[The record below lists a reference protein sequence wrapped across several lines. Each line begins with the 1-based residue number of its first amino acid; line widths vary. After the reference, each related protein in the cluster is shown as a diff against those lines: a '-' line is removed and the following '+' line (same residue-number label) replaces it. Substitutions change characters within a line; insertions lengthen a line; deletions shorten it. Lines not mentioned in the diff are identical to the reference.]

1 LRKVLRSLRRFSQ
14 IQINLRKIAVF
25 VDNFIAV
32 IGGGP
37 AGLRAA
43 EVAAAGGAAVTVFDW
58 KASVGRKFLVAGG
71 GGLNIT
77 KAEPVE
83 RFATRYR
90 GPGLPVGFWQ
100 ARIAEFG
107 PEDIRAWA
115 AGLGIETFA
124 ASTGRVYP
132 REMKAAPLL
141 RGWVRRLRT
150 AGVHFEM
157 HYRLVGI
164 RPGGE
169 LEFETVDGLRTILPA
184 ATILALGGG
193 SWPETGSDGGW
204 IAMLES
210 CGIGIAPLRPA
221 NCGWEVAWAPEVLA
235 AAQGQPLKNVV
246 VRAGGEEVAGELM
259 VTRYGLEGG
268 AIYQLGAALREMA
281 HPVIEIDFKPGL
293 SVEALRSKLGPARRN
308 WLAEVTQRWKLGPAV
323 AAILAHHPDREARD
337 TPEAWIEAVK
347 HCRIPLTG
355 PRPIAEA
362 ISSAGGVRWSE
373 VSESLML
380 RKLPGVFVAGE
391 MIDWEAPTGGYLM
404 QGCFATGGYAA
415 RGAVK
420 WMRSGDAN

>member
-1 LRKVLRSLRRFSQ
+1 M
-14 IQINLRKIAVF
+14 
-25 VDNFIAV
+25 DDFIAIV
-32 IGGGP
+32 GGGP

-43 EVAAAGGAAVTVFDW
+43 EVAAAAGLAVTVFDA

-90 GPGLPVGFWQ
+90 GPDLPAGFWA

-107 PEDIRAWA
+107 PEEMRAWA
-115 AGLGIETFA
+115 AGLGVETFA

-141 RGWVRRLRT
+141 RGWVKRLRA
-150 AGVHFEM
+150 AGVCFEV
-157 HYRLVGI
+157 HHRLVGI

-169 LEFETVDGLRTILPA
+169 LDFETPDCLRTIRPA
-184 ATILALGGG
+184 AAILALGGG

-204 IAMLES
+204 TRVLEA
-210 CGIGIAPLRPA
+210 CGIEVAPLQPA
-221 NCGWEVAWAPEVLA
+221 NCGWEVAWAPEMLSA
-235 AAQGQPLKNVV
+235 AEGQPLKNIVA
-246 VRAGGEEVAGELM
+246 RAGDEQATGELM
-259 VTRYGLEGG
+259 ITRYGLEGG
-268 AIYQLGAALREMA
+268 AIYQLGAALRGMVRPEIA
-281 HPVIEIDFKPGL
+281 IDFKPGL
-293 SVEALRSKLGPARRN
+293 GVETLRSKLGPARRN
-308 WLAEVTQRWKLGPAV
+308 WLAEVTQRWKLGPAT
-323 AAILAHHPDREARD
+323 AAILAYHPERESWV
-337 TPEAWIEAVK
+337 TPEAWIQAVK
-347 HCRIPLTG
+347 HCPIPLVA

-373 VSESLML
+373 VTEDLML

-415 RGAVK
+415 RGAVE
-420 WMRSGDAN
+420 WMGDGVSRIKN